1 MPKTPIKKYALK
13 LTVFSVI
20 ITALTVGMQL
30 LFPDYAS
37 PALPYIV
44 LFFFLITLFTL
55 YIVLK
60 SNAQPEK
67 SRFISSYLL
76 SRLIKFFSCLLFLFI
91 YVILNK
97 EDMWRFAIAFIIIY
111 FLYSGF
117 EVIALKT
124 ENDSPEKKEE

>member
-44 LFFFLITLFTL
+44 LFFFLVTLFTL
-55 YIVLK
+55 YILLK